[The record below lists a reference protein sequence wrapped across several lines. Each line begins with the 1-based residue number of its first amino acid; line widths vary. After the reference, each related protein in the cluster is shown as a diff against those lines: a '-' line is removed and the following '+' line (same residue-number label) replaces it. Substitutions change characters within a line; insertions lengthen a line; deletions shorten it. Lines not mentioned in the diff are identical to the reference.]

1 MANDD
6 AIWIGGRP
14 TTDEERQ
21 QIESGWNTGNYY
33 GEPEQPQQ
41 QDAGGND
48 YYGGQMS
55 AADQPIQPQQPN
67 AEAPLNTERTVA
79 DHPLADPAYF
89 AEIYNKYATDPNYE
103 DEHYTREQIE
113 TLNSEYQYRNKGK
126 DISEYEPIYSDNEF
140 YIKEMS
146 KWYNQKTEDAIE
158 EAANQTDMS
167 QVYKPQNEVEE
178 AFQTAKPVGDWNNLD
193 WIGKGVVAL
202 TSNDEGVTN
211 MPEWTKLSQG
221 GAQAVQ
227 AGLAGAATAKLAG
240 AGLGL
245 LGAAGVGG
253 ALASVPG
260 MLIAGGVVGGI
271 ALYQALSGKEIPVL
285 NKFLEISD
293 ITDTVV
299 EKGLGFAAQVG
310 YEGYQNIKAANED
323 PNDAYALTNAIGDTF
338 NDMVQNASAYWQT
351 GEYFYEMVGDAGD
364 FAIDALKMLTGKEG
378 TDLGESWQ
386 FNRGINEKQPM
397 TKGTFGLEGMANI
410 NTMRQNMLDAG
421 VDEELAE
428 QMIQQ
433 AVINATGSSGIV
445 SDFVAQ
451 SLINVDVITTPLENK
466 ALGTVSKLT
475 GNDIGVEASKINKGG
490 AFEWLDNYKNLV
502 QTKDV
507 STLSKID
514 RILGGINEDG
524 KIAQFDQTARSK
536 LTDMLPESKVTGV
549 GNIATNVMNAYLY
562 ESTDTTDIRNRL
574 ASMIGEAT
582 VENQYTTGLENSAD
596 VNTVRDGLKHAVDAV
611 NAEAIL
617 QRYDDSEAA
626 RNVLYK
632 VSEELDMK
640 VKDVV
645 SLYENT
651 PQVLEKR
658 LKDYATKHNNMVG
671 GVDVTSGVDPVQTI
685 ISGFATTKDGKMQAW
700 NIKQVQ
706 FELTT
711 KLIDNMAKYYTDYY
725 GVKPD
730 SVINRVF
737 DTMKSAQS
745 ILLLGWSPSYF
756 INNVVNNAITS
767 AADGV
772 FGIMTPKQ
780 INRYMEEFG
789 VTPSRMA
796 ADVNAGAEF
805 RGSTT
810 KAGDGDPFSAA
821 VNEAKQTDDALS
833 KVKKVL
839 RKTNDKLGLFSNLS
853 GAMEELQGNQL
864 TAVAIQQYWKRRWK
878 AGEGF
883 RLMPTSLVET
893 IEAQSPGMTNIIYR
907 AIEGGLNMDQISQSL
922 YDTYIKPDVGQV
934 MKSVC
939 DELFGAHDQIYE
951 EVIEKTHVMD
961 EIKDR
966 FKNCKTDEERRTVVK
981 DVQEKIQSYI
991 NNLQREE
998 LINKANEVEATVSA
1012 EGLNYVSNLMAET
1025 AVQYT
1030 QFWQD
1035 EREQWNKAYNEIM
1048 NNGYDSKQ
1056 RRAVLE
1062 AVAQQQKKDWSDY
1075 YKQEAA
1081 IYSGIVNGLGFENE
1095 YNRKYLGLMLE
1106 KQKVWQQFNDTKSQI
1121 LRYTYQKIAAL
1132 KDTGQVDYD
1141 RISELWEECFD
1152 KISEQ
1157 YDIQYAKEKD
1167 YSVKMDAAFVEGYEY
1182 TTGKSGQILADN
1194 FKKVRDI
1201 RDKMHDM
1208 QQDAHQK
1215 TRHMTDAERAEF
1227 YEKFN
1232 PKYNALIQE
1241 IGKIGEDNSQVID
1254 TEEGRG
1260 RQTSNVPPMNA
1271 NDTVKAT
1278 EVKETSD
1285 VVREK
1290 AMRERQGYLS
1300 RDQIKDEFIEAGR
1313 TPAEVDLMMA
1323 LYDAIADTW
1332 AKNNGMTA
1340 DEFYTNALRLKG
1352 IAKWLSPEA
1361 RDAILNQKAD
1371 LDSESNANRIYT
1383 SIPESEAK
1391 ARDQILDYLYGP
1403 NFRKWFGNSRVLD
1416 QYGLPMDLYHGSY
1429 NLFYEFDP
1437 RFAGL
1442 NTKKI
1447 DTHTT
1452 IKTDETNEKFIGR
1465 FYLTSDEAMATEYGG
1480 ASPIIEYIDK
1490 RYASLVRGKPDNT
1503 ETLAKKI
1510 KDSNHITRDEA
1521 KEIYSSFSDLM
1532 RLTAK
1537 DLDDN
1542 TKIWFDTIKKDA
1554 RKAISKYEWTE
1565 ADSEAIRKLYYLEDS
1580 LRYAYGEIANW
1591 QDKVEFNNNFKQKG
1605 YTYKMYA
1612 ALENPFEIDYNN
1624 LDSILL
1630 MILDGEYAGE
1640 NNVID
1645 NFDPDFTQAVNDKI
1659 KKEPL
1664 FDKYGR
1670 EIKTRPSFEWL
1681 HKNCTDIENLKEH
1694 IQWSGNNKWNA
1705 YIQHMALTYAEQNGY
1720 DGAIFHNVDDG
1731 NGSKANYRADTV
1743 IVFDNR
1749 KIKSASNTG
1758 EYDGTK
1764 SKFLHQSAEDIVKG
1778 TYEHMPIGNIIRML
1792 QASDVSTMVHE
1803 SGHVFRQTLS
1813 TELMGEFT
1821 QWAGFD
1827 SIEDYQRLEA
1837 RYWSGD
1843 STLTEAEKARF
1854 VESEEK
1860 FARGFEQYLMDGSAP
1875 TVGLKAYFK
1884 KFQTFLLGIYK
1895 RVKATVTGNDYR
1907 NQGEFVFHG
1916 INGDEVLNIHAEING
1931 VKLADIFDRMLTN
1944 EIDRMPGY
1952 EELVSN
1958 RVSEMKLDR
1967 HNMRMSENAI
1977 AKRAQ
1982 ADINKQILKN
1992 WDSIEAAENALKNY
2006 SMPWDIDGMKVDDT
2020 VLYEAIR
2027 NAKNNKLMNPFSN
2040 TERKEVIGNA
2050 TYGYSQVNPN
2060 KKYQLRHKIV
2070 ELNDLIAS
2078 SEWFGDQLKVN
2089 DNYPAE
2095 LQPRDRSSSQSVDQV
2110 RSIASNLAPGRIID
2124 DARSI
2129 ANGAPT
2135 IGEGNMYVEAGN
2147 GRVLA
2152 LQKARA
2158 DYPDNWN
2165 NYQEYLRNSVGEYG
2179 IEPSELD
2186 KFENPVLVRERL
2198 GGDAKEFIMDA
2209 NSRDTLDYS
2218 ASESAL
2224 NDANSINMESLS
2236 NLDLADDATM
2246 DTFTTDKNAQPAIDW
2261 LRSMPES
2268 ERAPYVTR
2276 NLNGDSVLTKAGVTR
2291 FTNALF
2297 ATLYA
2302 TPESMDILKSFSET
2316 SDTNIQALES
2326 ALKATLPEMARAEA
2340 LMRTGKR
2347 DANLTITSDVMAAAG
2362 LLDDARK
2369 AGQNIHDY
2377 LSQSVIPGM
2386 ERWTPTQ
2393 ALLAG
2398 FFGDAKN
2405 NTRIL
2410 KDFFNQYGELINQ
2423 QGDPSQLSLFS
2434 ETKTREQIIDESID
2448 YALNHKQREAE
2459 AEAQRKASVAGTTDS
2474 ATTTGEGPS
2483 LHQETSGKSANT
2495 QRTFDDGMAIPL
2507 NQVEDLESLRG
2518 QSNKAYENK
2527 VQRWLRDFMDEKNYS
2542 AEQYIYAWG
2551 IFEYWTKGK
2560 NLDELHGNP
2569 LWESKIKAEVL
2580 ENFASENGKVVDEAR
2595 RRYKPGTEIDDT
2607 PAPNTGEYV
2616 KRTFEF
2622 EHGYWNIAGNVYKD
2636 GIVVAY
2642 LPEELSK
2649 MQKTI
2654 TVDEHEYKVLGV
2666 DRQDPNGLVY
2676 YDDLLDIVRT
2686 VIVGK
2691 PENFDEVE
2699 RPGAWMRGAKQN
2711 STPQSIPS
2719 GSAYSELASKYLNP
2733 ALDAFADAY
2742 NKENT
2747 NRKTGNSKFG
2757 DLDLN
2762 TRALVEEWL
2771 DQSVKEDMRLQKY
2784 QAMKYSDM
2792 KKDAVMLNYGQRY
2805 GFDPIL
2811 TMLSPYQFWYT
2822 RSMWKWAKRMIDKPA
2837 WGNMYERMEEM
2848 ENKNRMENIPS
2859 RLEGKFRIPMPFMPD
2874 WMGGSYYIDL
2884 NSQLFPFSQFGKT
2897 YSNYTST
2904 SVLNAR
2910 AESILND
2917 AYEDGDITM
2926 TQMSDAIN
2934 NKSGELWENAYAQA
2948 EVEVG
2953 RSDTVQSL
2961 VDQYVSPNIFISWL
2975 VDKLQGNESNIG
2987 QLNSTRTGVAIKGL
3001 TQGTSLEDI
3010 GGKIGDALTLPEQGL
3025 RKLYGIEYNE
3035 FGNLGD
3041 QMIRKQISQMCADG
3055 EITWRQALNA
3065 MNEKSGTI
3073 WDMAADRQ
3081 RKEVEYK
3088 VPGFA
3093 GLEGVKSFLSGE
3105 ATLSEALGAMA
3116 VSALAGG
3123 SIYPSG
3129 EKTLREQ
3136 KASRDN
3142 AYVMKA
3148 AGQTDAVSNWYNENP
3163 EYATRKATYISDP
3176 EELLKYTLYTGI
3188 TNTYYAQPYAQ
3199 QQAIIN
3205 QLGPEFKAAILDSTT
3220 KNYEAVSVQKLAEWN
3235 AALGGTT
3242 PNVGSVDVDGVTKLL
3257 QLSDKTINEVD
3268 EYNTL
3273 KDEKFPGISVIQTKY
3288 FELPK
3293 GQRAEYLTYFP
3304 QLEEYWEWNR
3314 QYKNNHPNVQTWQ
3327 DERSTYYNEETCYK
3341 SYAEMSERT
3350 QTELEYVKAT
3360 ENELSDAARYE
3371 LSSLYD
3377 KYANENFLSFEDYI
3391 ELLENWD

>member
-6 AIWIGGRP
+6 GIWIGTRP

-21 QIESGWNTGNYY
+21 QIESGWSTGNYY
-33 GEPEQPQQ
+33 GEPEQPQ

-48 YYGGQMS
+48 YYGGQMPS
-55 AADQPIQPQQPN
+55 ADQPIQPQQPN

-113 TLNSEYQYRNKGK
+113 TLNSEYQYRNQGK

-211 MPEWTKLSQG
+211 MPDWTKGTQS
-221 GAQAVQ
+221 AVQ
-227 AGLAGAATAKLAG
+227 AGQAALAGAATAKLAG

-260 MLIAGGVVGGI
+260 MLIAGGIVGGI

-338 NDMVQNASAYWQT
+338 NDMVQNAGAYWQT

-386 FNRGINEKQPM
+386 FNRGINEKQEMAP
-397 TKGTFGLEGMANI
+397 GTYGLEGMTNI

-445 SDFVAQ
+445 SDYVAQ
-451 SLINVDVITTPLENK
+451 TLINVDVITTPLENK

-507 STLSKID
+507 NSLSKID
-514 RILGGINEDG
+514 RILGGVNEDG
-524 KIAQFDQTARSK
+524 KIAQFDKETRSK

-562 ESTDTTDIRNRL
+562 ESTDTTDLRNRL
-574 ASMIGEAT
+574 ASMVGEAT

-596 VNTVRDGLKHAVDAV
+596 VNTVRDGLKHAIDAV

-632 VSEELDMK
+632 VSEELGME

-658 LKDYATKHNNMVG
+658 LKDYAAKNNNMVG
-671 GVDVTSGVDPVQTI
+671 GVDVTNGVDPVQTI
-685 ISGFATTKDGKMQAW
+685 ISGFSTTKDGKMQAW

-711 KLIDNMAKYYTDYY
+711 KLIDNMAKYYTEYY

-756 INNVVNNAITS
+756 INNVVNNAVTS

-789 VTPSRMA
+789 VTPSRMDSDA
-796 ADVNAGAEF
+796 NTVAEF
-805 RGSTT
+805 RGSS
-810 KAGDGDPFSAA
+810 KGSKDSDPFSKA

-864 TAVAIQQYWKRRWK
+864 TAVAIQQYWKKRWK

-961 EIKDR
+961 EIKER
-966 FKNCKTDEERRTVVK
+966 FENCKTDEERRTVVK

-998 LINKANEVEATVSA
+998 LINKASEVEATVSA

-1062 AVAQQQKKDWSDY
+1062 AVAQQQKKDWADY

-1106 KQKVWQQFNDTKSQI
+1106 KQKVWQQFNDQKSQI
-1121 LRYTYQKIAAL
+1121 LHYTYQKIAAL

-1167 YSVKMDAAFVEGYEY
+1167 YSAKMDAAFVEGYEY
-1182 TTGKSGQILADN
+1182 TTGKSGKVLTDN
-1194 FKKVRDI
+1194 FKKIRDI

-1254 TEEGRG
+1254 AEEGRG
-1260 RQTSNVPPMNA
+1260 RETSNVPPMNA

-1313 TPAEVDLMMA
+1313 TPAEADLMMA
-1323 LYDAIADTW
+1323 LYDAIAETW
-1332 AKNNGMTA
+1332 AKNNGMAT

-1361 RDAILNQKAD
+1361 RDNILNQKAD
-1371 LDSESNANRIYT
+1371 FDV
-1383 SIPESEAK
+1383 K
-1391 ARDQILDYLYGP
+1391 A
-1403 NFRKWFGNSRVLD
+1403 
-1416 QYGLPMDLYHGSY
+1416 
-1429 NLFYEFDP
+1429 
-1437 RFAGL
+1437 
-1442 NTKKI
+1442 
-1447 DTHTT
+1447 
-1452 IKTDETNEKFIGR
+1452 
-1465 FYLTSDEAMATEYGG
+1465 
-1480 ASPIIEYIDK
+1480 
-1490 RYASLVRGKPDNT
+1490 
-1503 ETLAKKI
+1503 
-1510 KDSNHITRDEA
+1510 
-1521 KEIYSSFSDLM
+1521 
-1532 RLTAK
+1532 
-1537 DLDDN
+1537 
-1542 TKIWFDTIKKDA
+1542 
-1554 RKAISKYEWTE
+1554 
-1565 ADSEAIRKLYYLEDS
+1565 YLES
-1580 LRYAYGEIANW
+1580 
-1591 QDKVEFNNNFKQKG
+1591 V
-1605 YTYKMYA
+1605 
-1612 ALENPFEIDYNN
+1612 
-1624 LDSILL
+1624 
-1630 MILDGEYAGE
+1630 
-1640 NNVID
+1640 
-1645 NFDPDFTQAVNDKI
+1645 
-1659 KKEPL
+1659 
-1664 FDKYGR
+1664 
-1670 EIKTRPSFEWL
+1670 
-1681 HKNCTDIENLKEH
+1681 
-1694 IQWSGNNKWNA
+1694 
-1705 YIQHMALTYAEQNGY
+1705 GY
-1720 DGAIFHNVDDG
+1720 DGDINALTQ
-1731 NGSKANYRADTV
+1731 ADY
-1743 IVFDNR
+1743 N
-1749 KIKSASNTG
+1749 S
-1758 EYDGTK
+1758 
-1764 SKFLHQSAEDIVKG
+1764 IVKG

-1837 RYWSGD
+1837 RYWSGGN
-1843 STLTEAEKARF
+1843 TLTEAEKTRF
-1854 VESEEK
+1854 VEAEEK

-1884 KFQTFLLGIYK
+1884 KFQAFLLDIYK

-1916 INGDEVLNIHAEING
+1916 INGDEVLNIRAEING

-2020 VLYEAIR
+2020 VLYEAIE

-2040 TERKEVIGNA
+2040 TERKEVIGFN
-2050 TYGYSQVNPN
+2050 TYGYSQIDPN
-2060 KKYQLRHKIV
+2060 KRYQLRHKIV
-2070 ELNDLIAS
+2070 ELDDLIAS
-2078 SEWFGDQLKVN
+2078 NEWFGDQLKVN

-2095 LQPRDRSSSQSVDQV
+2095 LQPRDRMSDQSRNQIFT
-2110 RSIASNLAPGRIID
+2110 IASNLAPGKIID
-2124 DARSI
+2124 NQKSV
-2129 ANGAPT
+2129 ANGTPT
-2135 IGEGNMYVEAGN
+2135 VGEGNMYVEAGN

-2152 LQKARA
+2152 LQRARA
-2158 DYPDNWN
+2158 FYPESWN
-2165 NYQEYLRNSVGEYG
+2165 NYQEYLRNSVSEFG

-2186 KFENPVLVRERL
+2186 KFQNPVLVRERL
-2198 GGDAKEFIMDA
+2198 GGDAKEFVMDA

-2218 ASESAL
+2218 ASELSL
-2224 NDANSINMESLS
+2224 NDANGVNMEALSSLS
-2236 NLDLADDATM
+2236 ITPGETM
-2246 DTFTTDKNAQPAIDW
+2246 DTFITDKNAKISLDW
-2261 LRSMPES
+2261 LRSLPDS
-2268 ERAPYVTR
+2268 ERAPYVTM
-2276 NLNGDSVLTKAGVTR
+2276 NANGDSVLTKAGVTR

-2297 ATLYA
+2297 AMLYA
-2302 TPESMDILKSFSET
+2302 TPESMDILKSFGEAGDS
-2316 SDTNIQALES
+2316 NIQALES
-2326 ALKATLPEMARAEA
+2326 ALKATLPEMVRAEA
-2340 LMRTGKR
+2340 LMQTGRR
-2347 DANLTITSDVMAAAG
+2347 DANLSITSDVMKAAG
-2362 LLDDARK
+2362 LLNEAREAK
-2369 AGQNIHDY
+2369 QNIHDY
-2377 LSQSVIPGM
+2377 LTQQTVSEV

-2423 QGDPSQLSLFS
+2423 QGDPNQLDFFS

-2448 YALNHKQREAE
+2448 YALNRKQREYE
-2459 AEAQRKASVAGTTDS
+2459 AEAQRKANVTGTTGD
-2474 ATTTGEGPS
+2474 TTVTGEGPS
-2483 LHQETSGKSANT
+2483 LHQEVSAKAANT
-2495 QRTFDDGMAIPL
+2495 QHTFDEGMAIPFD
-2507 NQVEDLESLRG
+2507 QVEDLESLRG

-2542 AEQYIYAWG
+2542 AEQYLYAWG

-2580 ENFASENGKVVDEAR
+2580 ENFASENGKVVDEAKK
-2595 RRYKPGTEIDDT
+2595 RYKPGTEIDDT
-2607 PAPNTGEYV
+2607 PAPNSGEYV

-2636 GIVVAY
+2636 GVLIAY
-2642 LPEELSK
+2642 LPEELNK

-2654 TVDEHEYKVLGV
+2654 TVDDHEYKVLGI

-2676 YDDLLDIVRT
+2676 YDDMLDIVRT

-2733 ALDAFADAY
+2733 ALNAFADAY

-2747 NRKTGNSKFG
+2747 NRRTGNSKFG

-2762 TRALVEEWL
+2762 TRALIEEWL

-2811 TMLSPYQFWYT
+2811 TILSPYQFWYT

-2897 YSNYTST
+2897 YSSYTSN

-2961 VDQYVSPNIFISWL
+2961 VDQYVSPNIFVSWL
-2975 VDKLQGNESNIG
+2975 VDKLQGNESDIG
-2987 QLNSTRTGVAIKGL
+2987 QLSSTRTGVAIKGL

-3035 FGNLGD
+3035 FGSLGD

-3093 GLEGVKSFLSGE
+3093 GIEGVKSFLSGE
-3105 ATLSEALGAMA
+3105 ATLPEALGAMA
-3116 VSALAGG
+3116 ASALAGG

-3199 QQAIIN
+3199 QQEIIN
-3205 QLGPEFKAAILDSTT
+3205 QLGPEFKTAILDSTT

-3314 QYKNNHPNVQTWQ
+3314 QYKNEHPNVQTWQ
-3327 DERSTYYNEETCYK
+3327 DERSAYYNEETCYK

-3350 QTELEYVKAT
+3350 QTELEYVKVT
-3360 ENELSDAARYE
+3360 GNELSDAARYE

-3377 KYANENFLSFEDYI
+3377 KYANANFLSYEDYI
-3391 ELLENWD
+3391 ELLENWE

>member
-6 AIWIGGRP
+6 GIWIGTRP

-21 QIESGWNTGNYY
+21 QIESGWKTGNYY
-33 GEPEQPQQ
+33 GEPQQPQQ
-41 QDAGGND
+41 DSGGD
-48 YYGGQMS
+48 GYYDGQMAS
-55 AADQPIQPQQPN
+55 ADQPTQPITAGSTN
-67 AEAPLNTERTVA
+67 NTERMPA
-79 DHPLADPAYF
+79 DHYLANPVNF
-89 AEIYNKYATDPNYE
+89 AEVYNKFAADPNYE

-113 TLNSEYQYRNKGK
+113 TLNSEYQYRNQGK
-126 DISEYEPIYSDNEF
+126 DISEYEPLYNDNEF
-140 YIKEMS
+140 VTKVMS
-146 KWYNQKTEDAIE
+146 KWYDPNKEEAIE
-158 EAANQTDMS
+158 AAANQTDMG
-167 QVYKPQNEVEE
+167 QYYTPQNEVEE
-178 AFQTAKPVGDWNNLD
+178 AFQTAKPMGDWNDLD
-193 WIGKGVVAL
+193 VVGKATVAL
-202 TSNDEGVTN
+202 TSNDEGVAN
-211 MPEWTKLSQG
+211 MPDWARVTQA
-221 GAQAVQ
+221 GAQAGQ
-227 AGLAGAATAKLAG
+227 AALAGAASLKLGA

-245 LGAAGVGG
+245 LGATGASA
-253 ALASVPG
+253 ALASTPA
-260 MLIAGGVVGGI
+260 LIAAGAIVAGASLI
-271 ALYQALSGKEIPVL
+271 QTFSGKEIPVL
-285 NKFLEISD
+285 NTFLEISD
-293 ITDTVV
+293 LADTVT
-299 EKGLGFAAQVG
+299 EKAIGFVSQVG
-310 YEGYQNIKAANED
+310 YEGYQNVKAANED
-323 PNDAYALTNAIGDTF
+323 PNDAYTLVGAIGDTL
-338 NDMVQNASAYWQT
+338 NDAVQNAEAYWKT
-351 GEYFYEMVGDAGD
+351 GGYFYEMVGDAGD
-364 FAIDALKMLTGKEG
+364 FAIDIGKMLLGKEG
-378 TDLGESWQ
+378 TDFGEAWY
-386 FNRGINEKQPM
+386 FNRGINEKQEMAP
-397 TKGTFGLEGMANI
+397 GTYGLEGMANI
-410 NTMRQNMLDAG
+410 NTLRQNYLDAG
-421 VDEELAE
+421 LDEELAE

-433 AVINATGSSGIV
+433 DILNATGSSGIA
-445 SDFVAQ
+445 SDFTMQ
-451 SLINVDVITTPLENK
+451 TIIDVGRITTPLENK

-475 GNDIGVEASKINKGG
+475 GNEIGVEATKINKGG

-507 STLSKID
+507 NSLSKID

-524 KIAQFDQTARSK
+524 KIAQFDKTTRSK

-574 ASMIGEAT
+574 ASMTGEAT
-582 VENQYTTGLENSAD
+582 VVNRYTTGLENSAD
-596 VNTVRDGLKHAVDAV
+596 VNTVREGLKHAVDAV

-617 QRYDDSEAA
+617 QRYDDSEGA

-632 VSEELDMK
+632 VAEELGME

-651 PQVLEKR
+651 PKVLEKR
-658 LKDYATKHNNMVG
+658 LTDYAAKNNNQVG
-671 GVDVTSGVDPVQTI
+671 GIDVTNGVDPVKTI
-685 ISGFATTKDGKMQAW
+685 ISGFSTDKDGKMQAW

-706 FELTT
+706 FEITT
-711 KLIDNMAKYYTDYY
+711 KLIDNMAEYYTEYY

-730 SVINRVF
+730 SVITQVF

-745 ILLLGWSPSYF
+745 ILLLGWSPGYF

-789 VTPSRMA
+789 VTPNRMA
-796 ADVNAGAEF
+796 SDVNAAAEF
-805 RGSTT
+805 RGSS
-810 KAGDGDPFSAA
+810 KKKSKDEAGDPFSKA
-821 VNEAKQTDDALS
+821 VKDAKETTGALS
-833 KVKKVL
+833 SVKKVL
-839 RKTNDKLGLFSNLS
+839 REANNKLGLFSNLS

-864 TAVAIQQYWKRRWK
+864 TAVAIQQYWKKRWK

-883 RLMPTSLVET
+883 RLMPTELVEV
-893 IEAQSPGMTNIIYR
+893 IEKQSPGMTNIIYR
-907 AIEGGLNMDQISQSL
+907 AVEGGLNMEQISQSL

-939 DELFGAHDQIYE
+939 DELFGAHDQVYE

-961 EIKDR
+961 EINDR

-991 NNLQREE
+991 DNLKREE

-1012 EGLNYVSNLMAET
+1012 EGLNYVSNLMAEV

-1030 QFWQD
+1030 QFWQN
-1035 EREQWNKAYNEIM
+1035 EREQWNKAYQSIM
-1048 NNGYDSKQ
+1048 DNNYDPKQ
-1056 RRAVLE
+1056 RRSVLE
-1062 AVAQQQKKDWSDY
+1062 EVAQQQKKDWADY
-1075 YKQEAA
+1075 YKQEAS

-1095 YNRKYLGLMLE
+1095 YTRKYLGLMLE
-1106 KQKVWQQFNDTKSQI
+1106 KQKVWQQFNDQKSQI
-1121 LRYTYQKIAAL
+1121 LNYTYQKTAAL
-1132 KDTGQVDYD
+1132 KGTGKVDYEH
-1141 RISELWEECFD
+1141 ISELWEECFD

-1157 YDIQYAKEKD
+1157 YDIQYVKEKD
-1167 YSVKMDAAFVEGYEY
+1167 CSVKMDAAFVEGYEY
-1182 TTGKSGQILADN
+1182 TTGKSGKVLADN
-1194 FKKVRDI
+1194 FKKIRDI

-1215 TRHMTDAERAEF
+1215 TRHMNDDDRAAFYAE
-1227 YEKFN
+1227 FN

-1241 IGKIGEDNSQVID
+1241 IGRIGEDNSQVID
-1254 TEEGRG
+1254 AEEGRG
-1260 RQTSNVPPMNA
+1260 RETVNVPPMSA
-1271 NDTVKAT
+1271 DETVKAT

-1285 VVREK
+1285 AVREQV
-1290 AMRERQGYLS
+1290 MRERQGFLD
-1300 RDQIKDEFIEAGR
+1300 RDEIKDSFIEAGR
-1313 TPAEVDLMMA
+1313 TPAEADLMMA
-1323 LYDAIADTW
+1323 LYDAIAETW
-1332 AKNNGMTA
+1332 ANQNGMTTA
-1340 DEFYTNALRLKG
+1340 EFYTNALRLKG
-1352 IAKWLSPEA
+1352 IAKWLTPEA
-1361 RDAILNQKAD
+1361 GEAILNQKTD
-1371 LDSESNANRIYT
+1371 FDSENNIKRIYT

-1391 ARDQILDYLYGP
+1391 NRDRILDYLFGP
-1403 NFRKWFGNSRVLD
+1403 NFRKWFGNSKVLD
-1416 QYGLPMDLYHGSY
+1416 RYGLPMELYHGSN

-1437 RFAGL
+1437 RFAGK
-1442 NTKKI
+1442 NTYKI

-1452 IKTDETNEKFIGR
+1452 IKTDETNNKFIGR
-1465 FYLTSDEAMATEYGG
+1465 FYLTSDKSMAAEYGG
-1480 ASPIIEYIDK
+1480 ASPKIEYIDS

-1503 ETLAKKI
+1503 ETFTKKI
-1510 KDSNHITRDEA
+1510 DNLDRITRDEA
-1521 KEIYSSFSDLM
+1521 KEIYKSFSDLM

-1542 TKIWFDTIKKDA
+1542 TKIWFDAIKKDA

-1565 ADSEAIRKLYYLEDS
+1565 ADSEAVRKLYYLEDS
-1580 LRYAYGEIANW
+1580 LRYAYGEIKNW
-1591 QDKVEFNNNFKQKG
+1591 KKEGKYNNNFAQKG
-1605 YTYKMYA
+1605 YTYEMYA
-1612 ALENPFEIDYNN
+1612 ALENPFEVDYNDP
-1624 LDSILL
+1624 DSILQ
-1630 MILDGEYAGE
+1630 MILDGEYSGE

-1645 NFDPDFTQAVNDKI
+1645 NFDPVFTQAVDEKNNFLSDQYGNKI
-1659 KKEPL
+1659 
-1664 FDKYGR
+1664 Y
-1670 EIKTRPSFEWL
+1670 TSPSFEWL
-1681 HKNCTDIENLKEH
+1681 HKNCKDIENLKEH
-1694 IQWSGNNKWNA
+1694 IQWGGNNKWNA

-1743 IVFDNR
+1743 IVFDSR
-1749 KIKSASNTG
+1749 KIKSARNTG

-1764 SKFLHQSAEDIVKG
+1764 GEFLHQAAEDIVKG

-1813 TELMGEFT
+1813 TQLMGEFT
-1821 QWAGFD
+1821 QWAGFE
-1827 SIEDYQRLEA
+1827 SVEEFQALEA
-1837 RYWSGD
+1837 RYWKND
-1843 STLTEAEKARF
+1843 KTLTEAEKTRF
-1854 VESEEK
+1854 VEAEEK

-1875 TVGLKAYFK
+1875 TVGLKAVFK
-1884 KFQTFLLGIYK
+1884 KFQAFLLDIYK

-1907 NQGEFVFHG
+1907 DQGEFVFHG
-1916 INGDEVLNIHAEING
+1916 VNGDEVLNIRAEING

-1952 EELVSN
+1952 EELVSS
-1958 RVSEMKLDR
+1958 RVNEMKMDR
-1967 HNMRMSENAI
+1967 HNMRMSENAL

-1982 ADINKQILKN
+1982 IEINRKILQN

-2006 SMPWDIDGMKVDDT
+2006 SVPWEIDQMKVDND
-2020 VLYEAIR
+2020 VLYEAIQ
-2027 NAKNNKLMNPFSN
+2027 NAKADKTMNPFAN
-2040 TERKEVIGNA
+2040 TERKEAVGNT
-2050 TYGYSQVNPN
+2050 TYGYSQIDPN

-2078 SEWFGDQLKVN
+2078 NEWFGNQLKVN
-2089 DNYPAE
+2089 ENYPAE
-2095 LQPRDRSSSQSVDQV
+2095 LQPRDRSSAQSMDQV
-2110 RSIASNLAPGRIID
+2110 RVIASNLTPGRIID

-2129 ANGAPT
+2129 ANGTPT

-2152 LQKARA
+2152 LQKAQT

-2165 NYQEYLRNSVGEYG
+2165 NYQEYLRNSVSEYG
-2179 IEPSELD
+2179 IDPSELD

-2236 NLDLADDATM
+2236 DLDLSEDATM
-2246 DTFTTDKNAQPAIDW
+2246 DTFTTDKNSLPAIEW
-2261 LRSMPES
+2261 LRSMSES

-2291 FTNALF
+2291 FINALF

-2316 SDTNIQALES
+2316 SDSNIQALET
-2326 ALKATLPEMARAEA
+2326 ALKSTLPEMARAEA
-2340 LMRTGKR
+2340 LMQTGKR
-2347 DANLTITSDVMAAAG
+2347 DANYTITSDVMKAAG
-2362 LLDDARK
+2362 LLNDARK

-2377 LSQSVIPGM
+2377 LSQSTIPGM

-2410 KDFFNQYGELINQ
+2410 KDFFNQYGELVNQ
-2423 QGDPSQLSLFS
+2423 QSDPSQLSLFS
-2434 ETKTREQIIDESID
+2434 ETMTREQIIDQAID
-2448 YALNHKQREAE
+2448 YALNRKQREAE
-2459 AEAQRKASVAGTTDS
+2459 AEAQRKANTAGTAGDT
-2474 ATTTGEGPS
+2474 AATGEGPS
-2483 LHQETSGKSANT
+2483 LHQESSSKADNF
-2495 QRTFDDGMAIPL
+2495 QRTFDEGMAIPL
-2507 NQVEDLESLRG
+2507 SRAEDLENLRG
-2518 QSNKAYENK
+2518 HSNRPYENK
-2527 VQRWLRDFMDEKNYS
+2527 VQRWLRDFTNDKNYS
-2542 AEQYIYAWG
+2542 AEQYLYAWAY
-2551 IFEYWTKGK
+2551 FEYWV
-2560 NLDELHGNP
+2560 HGQEGEEPHANP
-2569 LWESKIKAEVL
+2569 LWEDKVKSEIL
-2580 ENFASENGKVVDEAR
+2580 EDFASTNSTIVEEAK

-2607 PAPNTGEYV
+2607 PVPNSGEYV

-2636 GIVVAY
+2636 GVAVAY
-2642 LPEELSK
+2642 LPEELTK

-2654 TVDEHEYKVLGV
+2654 TVDDHEYQVLGV
-2666 DRQDPNGLVY
+2666 DRQSPDGLVY

-2719 GSAYSELASKYLNP
+2719 GSAYSELASKYLTP
-2733 ALDAFADAY
+2733 ALNAFADAY
-2742 NKENT
+2742 NRENT
-2747 NRKTGNSKFG
+2747 NRRTGNSKFG

-2762 TRALVEEWL
+2762 TRALIEEWL
-2771 DQSVKEDMRLQKY
+2771 DQSVKEDMRLEKY

-2792 KKDAVMLNYGQRY
+2792 KKDAVMLNYSQRY

-2811 TMLSPYQFWYT
+2811 TILSPYQFWYT

-2837 WGNMYERMEEM
+2837 WGNMYQRMEEA
-2848 ENKNRMENIPS
+2848 EEKNRMENIPS

-2884 NSQLFPFSQFGKT
+2884 NSQLFPFSQFGKS
-2897 YSNYTST
+2897 YSSYTST

-2926 TQMSDAIN
+2926 TQMNEAIS

-2961 VDQYVSPNIFISWL
+2961 VDQYISPNIFLSWAL
-2975 VDKLQGNESNIG
+2975 DKLQGNEDDIG
-2987 QLNSTRTGVAIKGL
+2987 QLSSTRTGVAIKGL
-3001 TQGTSLEDI
+3001 TQGTSIESI
-3010 GGKIGDALTLPEQGL
+3010 GGAIGEALTLPEQGL
-3025 RKLYGIEYNE
+3025 RKLYGLDYNE
-3035 FGNLGD
+3035 FGSLGD

-3073 WDMAADRQ
+3073 WDMAAERQ

-3088 VPGFA
+3088 VPLFA
-3093 GLEGVKSFLSGE
+3093 GAEGVKSFLSGD
-3105 ATLSEALGAMA
+3105 ASLPEALGAMA

-3123 SIYPSG
+3123 SIYPTG

-3136 KASRDN
+3136 KASRDD
-3142 AYVMKA
+3142 AYLMKA

-3199 QQAIIN
+3199 QQSIKN
-3205 QLGPEFKAAILDSTT
+3205 QLGSEFAAAVIDSTT

-3257 QLSDKTINEVD
+3257 KLSDKTVNEVD
-3268 EYNTL
+3268 EYTTL
-3273 KDEKFPGISVIQTKY
+3273 KDEKFPGISVIQTSY
-3288 FELPK
+3288 FNLPK
-3293 GQRAEYLTYFP
+3293 SQRAEYLTYFP

-3314 QYKNNHPNVQTWQ
+3314 QYKNEHPNVQTWQ
-3327 DERSTYYNEETCYK
+3327 DERSVYYNEETCYK
-3341 SYAEMSERT
+3341 SYADMSERT
-3350 QTELEYVKAT
+3350 QTELEYAKAT
-3360 ENELSDAARYE
+3360 GNELSDAARYE

-3377 KYANENFLSFEDYI
+3377 KYSNPNFLSFEDYL

>member
-6 AIWIGGRP
+6 GIWIGGRP

-21 QIESGWNTGNYY
+21 QIESGWSTGNYY

-41 QDAGGND
+41 ETGGND
-48 YYGGQMS
+48 YYGGQMPS
-55 AADQPIQPQQPN
+55 VDQPIQPQQPN
-67 AEAPLNTERTVA
+67 AEAPTNTERTVA

-113 TLNSEYQYRNKGK
+113 TLNSEYQYRNQGK

-146 KWYNQKTEDAIE
+146 KWYNQKTEDTIE

-211 MPEWTKLSQG
+211 MPDWTKLSQG
-221 GAQAVQ
+221 TVQ
-227 AGLAGAATAKLAG
+227 AGQAALAGAATAKLAG

-338 NDMVQNASAYWQT
+338 NDMVQNAGAYWQT

-386 FNRGINEKQPM
+386 FNRGINEKQEMAP
-397 TKGTFGLEGMANI
+397 GTYGLEGMANI
-410 NTMRQNMLDAG
+410 NEYRQNLLDAG

-445 SDFVAQ
+445 SDYVAQ
-451 SLINVDVITTPLENK
+451 TLINVDVITTPLENK

-507 STLSKID
+507 NSLSKID
-514 RILGGINEDG
+514 RILGGVNEDG
-524 KIAQFDQTARSK
+524 KIAQFDKETRSK

-562 ESTDTTDIRNRL
+562 ESTDTTDLRNRL

-596 VNTVRDGLKHAVDAV
+596 VNTVRDGLKHAIDAV

-632 VSEELDMK
+632 VSEQLGME

-658 LKDYATKHNNMVG
+658 LKDYAAKNNNMVG
-671 GVDVTSGVDPVQTI
+671 GVDVTNGVDPVQTI
-685 ISGFATTKDGKMQAW
+685 ISGFSTTKDGKMQAW

-789 VTPSRMA
+789 VTPSRMDSDANA
-796 ADVNAGAEF
+796 AAEF
-805 RGSTT
+805 RGGS
-810 KAGDGDPFSAA
+810 KKGKKSKDDPSDPFSKA

-839 RKTNDKLGLFSNLS
+839 RKTNDKFGLFSNLS

-864 TAVAIQQYWKRRWK
+864 TAVAIQQYWKKRWK

-961 EIKDR
+961 EIKER

-1056 RRAVLE
+1056 RRSVLE
-1062 AVAQQQKKDWSDY
+1062 AVAQQQKKDWADY

-1106 KQKVWQQFNDTKSQI
+1106 KQKVWQQFNDQKSQI
-1121 LRYTYQKIAAL
+1121 LHYTYQKIAAL

-1167 YSVKMDAAFVEGYEY
+1167 YSAKMDAAFVEGYEY
-1182 TTGKSGQILADN
+1182 TTGKSGKVLADN
-1194 FKKVRDI
+1194 FKKIRDI

-1254 TEEGRG
+1254 AEEGRG
-1260 RQTSNVPPMNA
+1260 RETSNVPPMNA

-1290 AMRERQGYLS
+1290 AMREQQGYLS

-1313 TPAEVDLMMA
+1313 TPAEADLMMA
-1323 LYDAIADTW
+1323 LYDAIAETW
-1332 AKNNGMTA
+1332 AKNNGMTT

-1361 RDAILNQKAD
+1361 RDNILNQKAD
-1371 LDSESNANRIYT
+1371 FDV
-1383 SIPESEAK
+1383 K
-1391 ARDQILDYLYGP
+1391 A
-1403 NFRKWFGNSRVLD
+1403 
-1416 QYGLPMDLYHGSY
+1416 
-1429 NLFYEFDP
+1429 
-1437 RFAGL
+1437 
-1442 NTKKI
+1442 
-1447 DTHTT
+1447 
-1452 IKTDETNEKFIGR
+1452 
-1465 FYLTSDEAMATEYGG
+1465 
-1480 ASPIIEYIDK
+1480 
-1490 RYASLVRGKPDNT
+1490 
-1503 ETLAKKI
+1503 
-1510 KDSNHITRDEA
+1510 
-1521 KEIYSSFSDLM
+1521 
-1532 RLTAK
+1532 
-1537 DLDDN
+1537 
-1542 TKIWFDTIKKDA
+1542 
-1554 RKAISKYEWTE
+1554 
-1565 ADSEAIRKLYYLEDS
+1565 YLES
-1580 LRYAYGEIANW
+1580 
-1591 QDKVEFNNNFKQKG
+1591 V
-1605 YTYKMYA
+1605 
-1612 ALENPFEIDYNN
+1612 
-1624 LDSILL
+1624 
-1630 MILDGEYAGE
+1630 
-1640 NNVID
+1640 
-1645 NFDPDFTQAVNDKI
+1645 
-1659 KKEPL
+1659 
-1664 FDKYGR
+1664 
-1670 EIKTRPSFEWL
+1670 
-1681 HKNCTDIENLKEH
+1681 
-1694 IQWSGNNKWNA
+1694 
-1705 YIQHMALTYAEQNGY
+1705 GY
-1720 DGAIFHNVDDG
+1720 DGDINALTQ
-1731 NGSKANYRADTV
+1731 ADY
-1743 IVFDNR
+1743 N
-1749 KIKSASNTG
+1749 S
-1758 EYDGTK
+1758 
-1764 SKFLHQSAEDIVKG
+1764 IVKG

-1843 STLTEAEKARF
+1843 STLTEAEKTRF

-1875 TVGLKAYFK
+1875 TVGLKAVFK

-1907 NQGEFVFHG
+1907 NQGEFVLHG
-1916 INGDEVLNIHAEING
+1916 INGDEVLNIRAEING

-2020 VLYEAIR
+2020 VLYEAIE
-2027 NAKNNKLMNPFSN
+2027 NAKNNKSMNPFSN
-2040 TERKEVIGNA
+2040 TERKEVIGFN
-2050 TYGYSQVNPN
+2050 TYGYSQIDPN
-2060 KKYQLRHKIV
+2060 KRYQLRHKIV
-2070 ELNDLIAS
+2070 ELDDLIAS
-2078 SEWFGDQLKVN
+2078 NEWFGDQLKVN

-2110 RSIASNLAPGRIID
+2110 RSIASNLAPGKIID
-2124 DARSI
+2124 NMRSV
-2129 ANGAPT
+2129 ANGTPT
-2135 IGEGNMYVEAGN
+2135 VGEGNMYVEAGN

-2152 LQKARA
+2152 LQKART
-2158 DYPDNWN
+2158 DYPDSWN
-2165 NYQEYLRNSVGEYG
+2165 NYQEYLRNSVSEYG

-2261 LRSMPES
+2261 LRAMPES
-2268 ERAPYVTR
+2268 ERAPYATR

-2316 SDTNIQALES
+2316 SGTNIQALES
-2326 ALKATLPEMARAEA
+2326 ALKATLPEMSRAEA

-2459 AEAQRKASVAGTTDS
+2459 AEAQRKANVSGTTDT
-2474 ATTTGEGPS
+2474 TTTGEGPS
-2483 LHQETSGKSANT
+2483 LHQEASGKTANI
-2495 QRTFDDGMAIPL
+2495 QHTFDDGMAIPFD
-2507 NQVEDLESLRG
+2507 QVEDLESLRG
-2518 QSNKAYENK
+2518 QSNQAYENK

-2542 AEQYIYAWG
+2542 AEQYLYAWG

-2607 PAPNTGEYV
+2607 PAPNSGEYV

-2636 GIVVAY
+2636 GVLVAY
-2642 LPEELSK
+2642 LPEELNK

-2654 TVDEHEYKVLGV
+2654 TVDDHEYKVLGI

-2676 YDDLLDIVRT
+2676 YDDMLDIVRT

-2733 ALDAFADAY
+2733 ALNAFADAY

-2747 NRKTGNSKFG
+2747 NRRTGNSKFG
-2757 DLDLN
+2757 DLNLN
-2762 TRALVEEWL
+2762 TRALIEEWL

-2792 KKDAVMLNYGQRY
+2792 KKDAVMLNYSQRY

-2811 TMLSPYQFWYT
+2811 TILSPYQFWYT

-2859 RLEGKFRIPMPFMPD
+2859 RLEGKFRVPMPFMPD

-2897 YSNYTST
+2897 YSSYTSN

-2926 TQMSDAIN
+2926 TQMNDAIN

-2961 VDQYVSPNIFISWL
+2961 VDQYVSPNIFVSWL

-2987 QLNSTRTGVAIKGL
+2987 QLSSTRTGVAIKGL

-3035 FGNLGD
+3035 FGSLGD

-3073 WDMAADRQ
+3073 WDMAAERQ

-3093 GLEGVKSFLSGE
+3093 GIEGVKSFLSGE
-3105 ATLSEALGAMA
+3105 ATLPEALGAMA

-3188 TNTYYAQPYAQ
+3188 TNTYYAQPYTQ

-3205 QLGPEFKAAILDSTT
+3205 QLGPEFKTAILDSTT

-3268 EYNTL
+3268 EYSTL
-3273 KDEKFPGISVIQTKY
+3273 KDQKFPGISVIQTKY

-3314 QYKNNHPNVQTWQ
+3314 QYKNEHPNVQTWQ
-3327 DERSTYYNEETCYK
+3327 DERSAYYNEETCYK

-3350 QTELEYVKAT
+3350 QTELEYTKVT
-3360 ENELSDAARYE
+3360 GNELSDAARYE

-3377 KYANENFLSFEDYI
+3377 KYANANFLSYEDYI